1 VVKEGKTVHANV
13 SDTVRE
19 FLPRPLAYLIS
30 KTMGYDKKS
39 VILTPLYRQRK
50 VTGVLAMS
58 CTDLCEYFTH
68 SVENLALHI
77 STALE
82 LAHKHAQRNRAV
94 QALKRY
100 HDHLG
105 ELVEE
110 RTAELK
116 TVNEKLRVEISERK
130 QAEEA
135 LQPEKNKLQSLIDAM
150 EDGLSIQDKDY
161 NIIYQGKLQRRIS
174 GAHLGE
180 KCYRVYEGEEK
191 VCDGCPVE
199 KAFRDGKSHTAERR
213 VVLPSGE
220 VIFWENTA
228 NPVRDAEG
236 KIVSCLEVTRNIT
249 ERKQAEE
256 ELKLRAQVLD
266 GATDSIFLHDFDGNF
281 IYVNEAAC
289 RTHGYSR
296 EEFMKMKL
304 HQVIALGRVSRLDSD
319 FQEMLEKGQVIF
331 ESAHLRKDGSIMPAE
346 VHGRT
351 IESGERKLLLT
362 VVRDITERKRAEE
375 KEKQMR
381 QELYLA
387 QRLASVGELAAGV
400 AHEINNP
407 LTGVLGF
414 SQRLM
419 RKSTD
424 EALSRD
430 LEIIHSEA
438 RRAAEVVQNLLTFAR
453 RRQPKKEY
461 SNINDIMQKT
471 LELRSYALQTGNIEV
486 VTALAPGLP
495 RIMVDFPQ
503 MQEVFL
509 NIILNAEQA
518 MSEAHGRG
526 KLIIKTREIKDY
538 VRISLADDG
547 PGISPKNLDK
557 VFDPFFTTREGKG
570 GTGLGLSACHGIV
583 TEHGGRIYARSK
595 AGKGATFFVELP
607 LSPVEATLA
616 PRS

>member
-1 VVKEGKTVHANV
+1 
-13 SDTVRE
+13 
-19 FLPRPLAYLIS
+19 
-30 KTMGYDKKS
+30 
-39 VILTPLYRQRK
+39 
-50 VTGVLAMS
+50 
-58 CTDLCEYFTH
+58 
-68 SVENLALHI
+68 
-77 STALE
+77 LE

-407 LTGVLGF
+407 LTGVLRF